1 MHEGSARIE
10 SECTANPSSSTL
22 IENVETMIEGLLLEE
37 VGALLQKAERE
48 DPHPH
53 AYRALGIVFRQL
65 REKQEMSR
73 VQLSKL
79 SGLRVPFISRLE
91 RGKASDVTVGQ
102 IVRLAM
108 ALEQPVTDFVEQVV
122 NKEKELSSR

>member
-1 MHEGSARIE
+1 M
-10 SECTANPSSSTL
+10 
-22 IENVETMIEGLLLEE
+22 
-37 VGALLQKAERE
+37 
-48 DPHPH
+48 
-53 AYRALGIVFRQL
+53 
-65 REKQEMSR
+65 
-73 VQLSKL
+73 QLSKI

-91 RGKASDVTVGQ
+91 RGKASDVTVVQ